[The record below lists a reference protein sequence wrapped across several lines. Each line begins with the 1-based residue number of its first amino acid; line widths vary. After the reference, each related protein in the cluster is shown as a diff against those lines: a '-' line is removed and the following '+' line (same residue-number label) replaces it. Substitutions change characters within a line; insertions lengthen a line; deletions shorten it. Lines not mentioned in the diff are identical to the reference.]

1 MLTVSPGQSF
11 ACHTFVFLSA
21 SVYHVLQIKMSQSLW
36 EWQHARM
43 TLHRYQRVI
52 FAKAQTIL
60 QGAVEIS
67 IHKMTGTQR
76 RRVRW
81 WLGPVCSLYA
91 DKSIPQTTLFDTIYW
106 NLVWKP
112 TEADDLFEQP
122 PATQIHGIIKGGS
135 STLFAIW
142 KPSSTESMSR
152 LYPTR
157 RKQPNISERVPECCV
172 SRIWY

>member
-1 MLTVSPGQSF
+1 
-11 ACHTFVFLSA
+11 
-21 SVYHVLQIKMSQSLW
+21 
-36 EWQHARM
+36 
-43 TLHRYQRVI
+43 
-52 FAKAQTIL
+52 L

-81 WLGPVCSLYA
+81 WLGPVCLFYA

-112 TEADDLFEQP
+112 TDADDLFEQP

-152 LYPTR
+152 LYATR